1 VAKRNGGPQKWRKRR
16 KMESR
21 IKKMLEAGV
30 HFGHQKSRW
39 NPKMA
44 QYIFTERGN
53 VHIFDLVKTEEQLT
67 IAEKFLDSV
76 VKNGGN
82 VLFIGTKKQAQ
93 TIVREAAESCD
104 MPYVTERWL
113 GGMLTNFDTFYKRI
127 KTLKVMEDKIEK
139 MGYATKKQ
147 LLVAK
152 KKANKIS
159 ENLSGI
165 SQLDKQPD
173 VIFVIDVIKDNTAI
187 KEARKLNIPIVAVVD
202 TNANPDNIDYVIPG
216 NDDAVKSIQFFSTEI
231 AELINKSK
239 PILKAETEKTDGK

>member
-1 VAKRNGGPQKWRKRR
+1 
-16 KMESR
+16 MESR

-44 QYIFTERGN
+44 QFIFTERGN
-53 VHIFDLVKTEEQLT
+53 VHIFDLVKTDEQLT
-67 IAEKFLDSV
+67 IAENFLGEV
-76 VKNGGN
+76 VKNNGV
-82 VLFIGTKKQAQ
+82 VLFVGTKKQAQ
-93 TIVREAAESCD
+93 TIVREAAESCG

-113 GGMLTNFDTFYKRI
+113 GGMLTNFDTFYKRV
-127 KTLKVMEDKIEK
+127 KTLKVMEYKIDK
-139 MGYATKKQ
+139 MSFATKKQ

-165 SQLDKQPD
+165 SKLDKQPD
-173 VIFVIDVIKDNTAI
+173 VVFAIDVIKDSTAI
-187 KEARKLNIPIVAVVD
+187 KEAIKLNIPVVAIVD
-202 TNANPDNIDYVIPG
+202 TNANPGNIDYVIPG

-239 PILKAETEKTDGK
+239 PIVKAEQEDKDGN